1 MSTTLRGVDLYV
13 ATRSLTTF
21 EVRAVDGYALAST
34 VEPVTLRRVNGYA
47 LVDMVRR
54 PNLNVFGKDGLLA
67 AINKEKGVN
76 FISSQLTFAAP
87 QPNTDTQTS
96 NNTTIVV
103 TARKSSGYS
112 GSYTF
117 QYARFPISEA
127 FDGQTLDLPATVG
140 TTIWGTLA
148 AINTKFAV
156 KLDQTDVADG
166 PIAPG
171 ATSFSLTALSSSI
184 YFTPGST
191 VRIGDADHDVAF
203 ATVAPVTDLNSFDPE
218 LADLGVVINGSTI
231 SWD

>member
-1 MSTTLRGVDLYV
+1 MSTTLRGVDLYI

-21 EVRAVDGYALAST
+21 EVRAVDGYALAQT
-34 VEPVTLRRVNGYA
+34 VEPITVRKVNGYA
-47 LVDMVRR
+47 LIDVVKR
-54 PNLNVFGKDGLLA
+54 PNLNMFGKDGLLA

-87 QPNTDTQTS
+87 QPNPDTQTS

-117 QYARFPISEA
+117 QYARSPISEA
-127 FDGQTLDLPATVG
+127 FDGQLLDLPATVG
-140 TTIWGTLA
+140 TTIWGTLE

-156 KLDQTDVADG
+156 KLDQTDVLDG

-171 ATSFSLTALSSSI
+171 ATSILLTTSNSSI

-191 VRIGDADHDVAF
+191 IRIGSSDSDIPF
-203 ATVAPVTDLNSFDPE
+203 ATIAPVTDLLGFDPE
-218 LADLGVVINGSTI
+218 A
-231 SWD
+231 